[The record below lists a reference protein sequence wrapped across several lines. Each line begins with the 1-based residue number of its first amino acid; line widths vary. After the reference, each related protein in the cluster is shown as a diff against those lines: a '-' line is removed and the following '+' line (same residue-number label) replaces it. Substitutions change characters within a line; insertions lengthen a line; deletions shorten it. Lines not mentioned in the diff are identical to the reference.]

1 MTNDLKEMGK
11 YVTFVP
17 TNKEFPLLLSDA
29 PHFGTTDKQYLK
41 YDVKTKNSY
50 SGTEYY
56 QYTADTPE
64 KLKLFTNAYT
74 LYYQAIY
81 QGIKFGALVD
91 PNSPII
97 TLTCNSEPTI
107 PDFKRV
113 DKFGWEKDVDISEVA
128 IIPVKDPIDLTRY
141 LP

>member
-1 MTNDLKEMGK
+1 M
-11 YVTFVP
+11 
-17 TNKEFPLLLSDA
+17 
-29 PHFGTTDKQYLK
+29 
-41 YDVKTKNSY
+41 
-50 SGTEYY
+50 
-56 QYTADTPE
+56 
-64 KLKLFTNAYT
+64 FTNAYT